1 MKNKA
6 EFEDV
11 ESVSN
16 LVNDLYEKINEIMR
30 SGGGAGIQVEMPQ
43 LASRSSVGQSR
54 AGAQTMKEINE
65 TINKLKESIDA
76 TNA

>member
-43 LASRSSVGQSR
+43 LASRSSVG
-54 AGAQTMKEINE
+54 
-65 TINKLKESIDA
+65 
-76 TNA
+76 